1 MSRVSGEAHWWVIGA
16 RRASGVPW
24 HTSGVPW
31 RASGMPW
38 GRQLSCTMV
47 VVLFSRQVV
56 SDSLQPGF
64 LVPHHL
70 LEFAQTHV
78 L

>member
-1 MSRVSGEAHWWVIGA
+1 MGREVVSRVSREAHWWVIGA
-16 RRASGVPW
+16 RRASGVL
-24 HTSGVPW
+24 
-31 RASGMPW
+31 W

-47 VVLFSRQVV
+47 VVVVFSRQVV
-56 SDSLQPGF
+56 STFLQLGF

-78 L
+78 H